1 LAAQKPVS
9 QQIQSMNDQINMV
22 KQLLIKAKKLKDD
35 LKYDISCVNDEID
48 NYIELIGKQ
57 FVLDTL

>member
-1 LAAQKPVS
+1 
-9 QQIQSMNDQINMV
+9 MNDQINMV